1 MSRVEFSKNTENY
14 FVVKVDGE
22 EVQDHDGLCRPLWRC
37 TEQVCPFPQCTEN
50 AWNRVKSDLWSV
62 ESKDCVMSYLKQHG
76 MQSGLHGGSKHPLD
90 VSGPLFTEDN
100 IDRIVLEADI
110 EESIDTY
117 QDRMAYKTQMNLQ
130 SDRKRKREKHDDA
143 DQWHSSKGA
152 SSSNWQSESSGSKAI
167 LQNLETLAQNVATL
181 VAAKSPGAE
190 APAMPVTKALMT
202 GPTSSELQAVPHFI
216 DSAIRSAQELDNGAT
231 LRCNEKMVS
240 VPFSTLVLCKETTAR
255 SKEACK
261 QALASMLSPIN
272 QLRVECG
279 VLSNSEAVLDQI
291 IASAKNS

>member
-1 MSRVEFSKNTENY
+1 MSHVEFSKNTENY

-22 EVQDHDGLCRPLWRC
+22 EVQDRDGLCRPYWRC
-37 TEQVCPFPQCTEN
+37 TEKVCPFPQCTEK

-62 ESKDCVMSYLKQHG
+62 ESKDCVISYLKQHG
-76 MQSGLHGGSKHPLD
+76 MESGLHGGSKHHLD
-90 VSGPLFTEDN
+90 VVLFSENN
-100 IDRIVLEADI
+100 IDAIVLAADI

-117 QDRMAYKTQMNLQ
+117 QDRMAYKTQKNLQ

-143 DQWHSSKGA
+143 DQWHSSKGG
-152 SSSNWQSESSGSKAI
+152 SSSNWQSESSDSKAI
-167 LQNLETLAQNVATL
+167 LQNLSTLAQNVATL

-190 APAMPVTKALMT
+190 APAMPAVTKALMT

-240 VPFSTLVLCKETTAR
+240 VSFSTLVLCKETTKR
-255 SKEACK
+255 SEEACK
-261 QALASMLSPIN
+261 QALASMLTPMN

-279 VLSNSEAVLDQI
+279 VLSNSEAVLDPI